1 MFLAIREMKHAKFK
15 YLLIGLIMVL
25 IAWLVFFV
33 SGLAQG
39 LSSDNASAIQKMEA
53 DYILLQKD
61 AEHRITRSML
71 SEKQLD
77 DVNQYIKKENIEPL
91 GVQMTAITNGEAAK
105 KVDVTFF
112 AVNTKGS
119 LMPDLVEGKQI
130 NNETKDKV
138 IADISLKEE
147 GLAVGDQV
155 TDEISGQT
163 FTISGFTK
171 DQSFSHS
178 PVIFMNYEA
187 WKAMNESK
195 MNKGQLGFNAIAL
208 QANQNQMTDIKNH
221 MSDIDVITINEA
233 LKGIPGYSE
242 EQGSLLM
249 MIVFLFIIA
258 AFVLAVFFYVIT
270 IQKMNQF
277 GVLKAIG
284 AKFAYLA
291 RNIMSQ
297 VMLLSVISLVIS
309 IALTYGISYMLPSS
323 MPFDLSLGLVAGCSA
338 LFLVVS
344 VVGSLLS
351 LYRVAKIDAI
361 EAIGRAA

>member
-39 LSSDNASAIQKMEA
+39 LSSDNASAIQKMDA
-53 DYILLQKD
+53 DYIVLQQD

-71 SEKQLD
+71 TEQQLN
-77 DVNQYIKKENIEPL
+77 DVNQYVDKKNTEPL
-91 GVQMTAITNGEAAK
+91 GVQMTTVTKGDAGK

-112 AVNTKGS
+112 AVNTKGA
-119 LMPDLVEGKQI
+119 LMPSVVEGKQI
-130 NNETKDKV
+130 NNETKNQV
-138 IADISLKEE
+138 IADISLKDE
-147 GLAVGDQV
+147 GIAIGDKV

-171 DQSFSHS
+171 NQSFSHA

-187 WKAMNESK
+187 WKAMYESK
-195 MNKGQLGFNAIAL
+195 ITKGQLGFNAIAL
-208 QANQNQMTDIKNH
+208 KANEDQITSLEDNMANV
-221 MSDIDVITINEA
+221 DVITINEA

-270 IQKMNQF
+270 IQKMSQF

-284 AKFAYLA
+284 AKFTYLA
-291 RNIMSQ
+291 KNIISQ
-297 VMLLSVISLVIS
+297 VILLSVISLVIS
-309 IALTYGISYMLPSS
+309 IALTYGISLLLPSS
-323 MPFDLSLGLVAGCSA
+323 MPFDLSIGLVAGCSG
-338 LFLVVS
+338 LFLAVAVI
-344 VVGSLLS
+344 GSLLS
-351 LYRVAKIDAI
+351 LYRVAKVDAV